1 MRLLPMTN
9 LIYFVFVLNLVHN
22 SVLAF
27 STVTNSSEESVTD
40 NFSSGLNVV
49 FRAYEECNRVTFGE
63 ILTCLKLRA
72 LKLADRVLKSDTV
85 QVIDG
90 INIVK
95 SFSKD
100 VDRNGRR
107 LNFKPLT
114 EVNEAVLPT
123 DPQQKQDKL
132 NEMLVERVARFF
144 RTHSVKFDL
153 PRFVEESKHLL
164 DGYTTSE
171 GRRKKNRFGLL
182 MLGGLF
188 KGGMFA
194 LGLNGL
200 GILAGKAL
208 LVAKIALVLS
218 AVVGL
223 SSLLSSGHKEEKT
236 TYEIVEDPHV
246 SHAYTYSSG
255 HIDGGHGHFD
265 SGDQGHYRKSLK
277 IPGAAMLAY
286 RGQRQGQNP

>member
-1 MRLLPMTN
+1 MGGARSMNGEDVKFEQQLRPLRRPKIM
-9 LIYFVFVLNLVHN
+9 LNCII
-22 SVLAF
+22 
-27 STVTNSSEESVTD
+27 
-40 NFSSGLNVV
+40 G
-49 FRAYEECNRVTFGE
+49 
-63 ILTCLKLRA
+63 
-72 LKLADRVLKSDTV
+72 KSDKTCAMNTST
-85 QVIDG
+85 ILK
-90 INIVK
+90 NK
-95 SFSKD
+95 N
-100 VDRNGRR
+100 RC
-107 LNFKPLT
+107 
-114 EVNEAVLPT
+114 
-123 DPQQKQDKL
+123 
-132 NEMLVERVARFF
+132 
-144 RTHSVKFDL
+144 
-153 PRFVEESKHLL
+153 HLL
-164 DGYTTSE
+164 CVS

-200 GILAGKAL
+200 GLLAGKAL

>member
-1 MRLLPMTN
+1 MTTVFIGRALSNSLESSSERLEVFKMRLLPMTN

-171 GRRKKNRFGLL
+171 GKLL
-182 MLGGLF
+182 
-188 KGGMFA
+188 A
-194 LGLNGL
+194 LEFINIF
-200 GILAGKAL
+200 IL
-208 LVAKIALVLS
+208 S
-218 AVVGL
+218 
-223 SSLLSSGHKEEKT
+223 
-236 TYEIVEDPHV
+236 
-246 SHAYTYSSG
+246 
-255 HIDGGHGHFD
+255 IDRNYYVD
-265 SGDQGHYRKSLK
+265 LY
-277 IPGAAMLAY
+277 I
-286 RGQRQGQNP
+286 